1 LPRYAE
7 AVIPTLLV
15 ISGLPASGKTWLGT
29 QLAAHLRWPNVTKDD
44 YKQLLHD
51 GLPDLTNAQ
60 SGPLSFRLMYHV
72 AGVTLAAGMNTVLE
86 THFHRGV
93 SERHLHEL
101 AETHGAHLLQ
111 IFCHA
116 PLDELAR
123 RHAARV
129 ASGLRPHIDHAS
141 LDHFN
146 LPDYC
151 CHTPLDLA
159 APLLRVDTTQPV
171 DVAEVTAWVRAAIG

>member
-1 LPRYAE
+1 MTP
-7 AVIPTLLV
+7 ILLV
-15 ISGLPASGKTWLGT
+15 VSGLPASGKTWLGT
-29 QLAAHLRWPNVTKDD
+29 QLAAQLRWPNVTKDD

-51 GLPDLTNAQ
+51 GLPDLTNTQ

-72 AGVTLAAGMNTVLE
+72 AGITLAAGINTVLE

-93 SERHLHEL
+93 SEGHIQAA
-101 AETHGAHLLQ
+101 AEAHGARLLQ

-116 PLDELAR
+116 PTAELAR

-129 ASGLRPHIDHAS
+129 AAGLRPYIDHAS
-141 LDHFN
+141 LDHDD
-146 LPDYC
+146 LPDHC
-151 CHTPLDLA
+151 CHTPLNLA

-171 DVAEVTAWVRAAIG
+171 DVAEIVTWVRSAPWSAVD

>member
-1 LPRYAE
+1 MT
-7 AVIPTLLV
+7 PTLLV
-15 ISGLPASGKTWLGT
+15 VSGLPASGKTQLGT

-44 YKQLLHD
+44 YKQILHE

-72 AGVTLAAGMNTVLE
+72 AGITLAAGVNTVLE
-86 THFHRGV
+86 THFYRGL
-93 SERHLHEL
+93 SEGHIQAV
-101 AETHGAHLLQ
+101 AEAHGARLLQ

-116 PLDELAR
+116 PTAELAR

-129 ASGLRPHIDHAS
+129 AAGLRPHIDHAS
-141 LDHFN
+141 LDHYS
-146 LPDYC
+146 LPAHC

-171 DVAEVTAWVRAAIG
+171 DVGEVAAWVRSAAWSAVD

>member
-1 LPRYAE
+1 M
-7 AVIPTLLV
+7 IPTLLV
-15 ISGLPASGKTWLGT
+15 ISGLPASGKTQLGT

-44 YKQLLHD
+44 YKSILHE
-51 GLPDLTNAQ
+51 GLPDLPNAQ

-72 AGVTLAAGMNTVLE
+72 AGITLAAGVNTVLE
-86 THFHRGV
+86 THFHRGLGEKNIQTV
-93 SERHLHEL
+93 TQ
-101 AETHGAHLLQ
+101 AHGAQLLQ

-141 LDHFN
+141 LDHYN
-146 LPDYC
+146 VPDYW
-151 CHTPLDLA
+151 CHTPLNLA

-171 DVAEVTAWVRAAIG
+171 DVAEVAAWVRSAPV

>member
-1 LPRYAE
+1 MT
-7 AVIPTLLV
+7 PTLLV
-15 ISGLPASGKTWLGT
+15 VSGLPASGKTQLGT
-29 QLAAHLRWPNVTKDD
+29 QLAAHLHWPNVTKDD
-44 YKQLLHD
+44 YKQILHE

-72 AGVTLAAGMNTVLE
+72 AGITLAAGVNTVLE
-86 THFHRGV
+86 THFYLGLG
-93 SERHLHEL
+93 EKNIQAL
-101 AETHGAHLLQ
+101 AQAHGARLVQ

-116 PLDELAR
+116 PIDELAR

-141 LDHFN
+141 LDHYN
-146 LPDYC
+146 LPAHC

-171 DVAEVTAWVRAAIG
+171 EVAAIADWVRSAAWSPVD

>member
-1 LPRYAE
+1 MT
-7 AVIPTLLV
+7 PTLLV
-15 ISGLPASGKTWLGT
+15 VSGLPASGKTQLGT
-29 QLAAHLRWPNVTKDD
+29 RLAAQLRWPNVTKDD

-51 GLPDLTNAQ
+51 GLPNLTNAQ

-72 AGVTLAAGMNTVLE
+72 AGITLAAGINTVLE
-86 THFHRGV
+86 THFYRGLGEKNIQAV
-93 SERHLHEL
+93 
-101 AETHGAHLLQ
+101 AEAHGAQLLQ

-116 PLDELAR
+116 PIDELAR

-141 LDHFN
+141 LDHYN
-146 LPDYC
+146 VPDYW

-159 APLLRVDTTQPV
+159 APLLRVDTTQTV
-171 DVAEVTAWVRAAIG
+171 DVGEVVAWVRSAAGSALD